1 MTPPLSK
8 ELQKQIERE
17 AEAYATKEWNTYP
30 SNAKNQNTKIHWQN
44 SKEDYIAG
52 ATTYAALLQDS
63 ERRRNEA
70 NALLFPLL
78 DYGQSKEANIPLGAS
93 ITAVIL
99 QRAKQFEEAR
109 KALEDISNL
118 FASRNPG
125 DAAYGTLIRLLR
137 DAHGMALTALA
148 SWKEEGKDDN
158 VS

>member
-1 MTPPLSK
+1 MISK
-8 ELQKQIERE
+8 ELSQQIERE
-17 AEAYATKEWNTYP
+17 AEAYAEKTGDCIYNIKEFYTHPERHAGY
-30 SNAKNQNTKIHWQN
+30 AV
-44 SKEDYIAG
+44 G

-78 DYGQSKEANIPLGAS
+78 DYGQSKEANIPWGAS
-93 ITAVIL
+93 ITTVIL

-109 KALEDISNL
+109 KVLEEISNL

-137 DAHGMALTALA
+137 DAHGMALTAVA
-148 SWKEEGKDDN
+148 SWKDGGKEGN
-158 VS
+158 IL